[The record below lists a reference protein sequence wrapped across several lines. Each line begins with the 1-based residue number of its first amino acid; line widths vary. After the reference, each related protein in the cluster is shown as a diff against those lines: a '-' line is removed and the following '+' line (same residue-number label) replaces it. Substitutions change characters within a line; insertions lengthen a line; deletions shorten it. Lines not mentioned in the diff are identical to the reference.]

1 MAELIPSKNFIPKEY
16 SNNTNAEKYI
26 EIASFPENRYALYC
40 LQQAHAMNMS
50 KICFLYISRHP
61 AGNNNEL
68 KGMKEDIWGITDV
81 YLDKS
86 TNKIYVRL
94 NSYTTLSVSANFN
107 ELLNWVTVETG
118 NTVSDISRM
127 AAVTDELQ

>member
-1 MAELIPSKNFIPKEY
+1 MS
-16 SNNTNAEKYI
+16 
-26 EIASFPENRYALYC
+26 
-40 LQQAHAMNMS
+40 MS
-50 KICFLYISRHP
+50 KICFLYISRHS

-68 KGMKEDIWGITDV
+68 KGMKEDIWGITHV

-94 NSYTTLSVSANFN
+94 DSYTKLSVSANFN

-127 AAVTDELQ
+127 TAVTDELQ